1 MIVAITGA
9 NGFIGYHL
17 ARGFADAG
25 WDVRA
30 IVRRDFA
37 SGDAERLV
45 ADADVVVH
53 AAGETRAPSVA
64 ALQAANVALTQRVVN
79 AAVRGG
85 VGRFVLVSS
94 QAAMGPAPALDRPV
108 TESATPAPVEA
119 YGRAKL
125 DAEHVVRR
133 AHDLPF
139 TIVRPAAVYGPR
151 DRDFLAMFRLARL
164 GLALHPANREQWISI
179 VHVRDV
185 ARAVIVAATHPNAL
199 GGEFFVAN
207 EEPVQ
212 WRELFRAAA
221 ECAGRSLR
229 ADVEAPAWLVRAGA
243 ALGDVAARISGRAGL
258 LTSGKAA
265 LAAPRFWVCSA
276 ERARRELAITP
287 AVPLRRGIA
296 ETYHWYLEQ
305 GWL

>member
-9 NGFIGYHL
+9 NGFIGQHL
-17 ARGFADAG
+17 ARGFAGAG
-25 WDVRA
+25 WAVRA
-30 IVRRDFA
+30 VVRRDFE
-37 SGDAERLV
+37 SDDVERLV
-45 ADADVVVH
+45 AGADVVVH
-53 AAGETRAPSVA
+53 AAGATRAPSVA
-64 ALQAANVALTQRVVN
+64 ALQAANVALTRRVVN
-79 AAVRGG
+79 AAVSGR
-85 VGRFVLVSS
+85 VGRFLLISS

-108 TESATPAPVEA
+108 SEGAAPAPVEA

-125 DAEHVVRR
+125 EAEQVVR
-133 AHDLPF
+133 HTQGLPF
-139 TIVRPAAVYGPR
+139 AIVRPAAVYGPC

-164 GLALHPANREQWISI
+164 GLALHPANRDQWISI
-179 VHVRDV
+179 VHVADV
-185 ARAVIVAATHPNAL
+185 TRAVIVAATHPNAL

-207 EEPVQ
+207 DEPVQ

-243 ALGDVAARISGRAGL
+243 ALGDVAARISGRAWL

-276 ERARRELAITP
+276 ERARRELAFTP

-296 ETYHWYLEQ
+296 ETYHWYVEQ